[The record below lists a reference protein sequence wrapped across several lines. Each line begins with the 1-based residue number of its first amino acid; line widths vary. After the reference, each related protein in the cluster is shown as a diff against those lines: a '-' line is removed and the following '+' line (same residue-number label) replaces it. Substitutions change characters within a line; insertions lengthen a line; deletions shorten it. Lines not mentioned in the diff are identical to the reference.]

1 VPQETLDNRAEPAA
15 PPDLALAEI
24 AAGQFG
30 VVTASQARACG
41 LDRNGIQRRLA
52 AGRLQR
58 LWRGVY
64 AFGHQELRPEGR
76 VLAAV
81 LACGEGAVLS
91 HRSAAARWGLLATA
105 RERIDVTIATRG
117 GRPRREGIDLRCV
130 RRLDPRDVTELDGIP
145 ITTPARTLVDLDAV
159 VPDRLVERALDQA
172 YVLRLL
178 APGELEDTIQRAHG
192 RKTRTLR
199 RLIAAEGRGAAITRS
214 DLEERFLALVRRG
227 DLREPEVNVRVH
239 GYEVDFLWRAER
251 RVVELDG
258 YAFHSVRGAFERD
271 RRKDVDLELAGY
283 RVTRLTYRQVTD
295 EPEDTMK
302 RVKRILW
309 TQ

>member
-1 VPQETLDNRAEPAA
+1 M
-15 PPDLALAEI
+15 
-24 AAGQFG
+24 
-30 VVTASQARACG
+30 
-41 LDRNGIQRRLA
+41 
-52 AGRLQR
+52 
-58 LWRGVY
+58 
-64 AFGHQELRPEGR
+64 
-76 VLAAV
+76 
-81 LACGEGAVLS
+81 
-91 HRSAAARWGLLATA
+91 LATA
-105 RERIDVTIATRG
+105 RERIDVTTATRG

-145 ITTPARTLVDLDAV
+145 VTTPARTLVDLDAV

-178 APGELEDTIQRAHG
+178 APGELEDAMERAHG
-192 RKTRTLR
+192 RKTRALR

-214 DLEERFLALVRRG
+214 ALEERFLSLVRRA

-283 RVTRLTYRQVTD
+283 RVTRFTYRQVTD
-295 EPEDTMK
+295 EPEETIQ
-302 RVKRILW
+302 RVKRILG